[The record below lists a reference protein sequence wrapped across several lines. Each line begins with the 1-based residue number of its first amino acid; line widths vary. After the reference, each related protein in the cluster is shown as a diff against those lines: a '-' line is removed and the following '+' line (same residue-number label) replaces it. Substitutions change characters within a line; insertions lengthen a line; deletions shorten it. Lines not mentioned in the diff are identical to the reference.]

1 LLPLM
6 PLYSSHTDEQLL
18 LLLKEGNEAAFTEI
32 YRRFWK
38 LLFSVAAN
46 KLNDPEDAKEL
57 VQDVFVNLW
66 KRHAELTIDHSIK
79 AYLAGAV
86 KFRVYTLLSHKE
98 KRRRQEAGLI
108 PAPSSSTPYIEDQVD
123 LIDLMAKVEL
133 ATAQLPER
141 CRLVFRLSRDEG
153 FSRKEIAKQLNISE
167 KTVENQ
173 ITKALHHLRTALRS
187 VFFSILFF
195 LL

>member
-1 LLPLM
+1 M

-18 LLLKEGNEAAFTEI
+18 QLLKEGNEAAFTEI

-57 VQDVFVNLW
+57 VQDVFINLW
-66 KRHAELTIDHSIK
+66 KRHEELTIDHSLK

-86 KFRVYTLLSHKE
+86 KFRVYTRLSLKE

-108 PAPSSSTPYIEDQVD
+108 PAPSFSTPYIEDQVN
-123 LIDLMAKVEL
+123 LEDLMAKL
-133 ATAQLPER
+133 DIAAAQLPER
-141 CRLVFRLSRDEG
+141 CRLVYQLSRDEG
-153 FSRKEIAKQLNISE
+153 LSRKEIAKQLNISE

-173 ITKALHHLRTALRS
+173 VTRALHHLRTVLRS
-187 VFFSILFF
+187 FLFSIFLFF
-195 LL
+195 F